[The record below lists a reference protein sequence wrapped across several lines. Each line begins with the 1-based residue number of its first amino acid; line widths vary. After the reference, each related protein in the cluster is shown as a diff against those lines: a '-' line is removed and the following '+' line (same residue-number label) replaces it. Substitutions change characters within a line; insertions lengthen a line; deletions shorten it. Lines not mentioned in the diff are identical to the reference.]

1 MTSFLS
7 PPADRRRAA
16 QFLLALMGDG
26 GPDEAAAVV
35 DDPGA
40 MLGELQLRGLLE
52 EPESS
57 GPADAVTDY
66 QPQWCPLASMVSGR

>member
-7 PPADRRRAA
+7 LPADRRRAA

-35 DDPGA
+35 NDPGA
-40 MLGELQLRGLLE
+40 MLGELQLRGLLR
-52 EPESS
+52 
-57 GPADAVTDY
+57 T
-66 QPQWCPLASMVSGR
+66 